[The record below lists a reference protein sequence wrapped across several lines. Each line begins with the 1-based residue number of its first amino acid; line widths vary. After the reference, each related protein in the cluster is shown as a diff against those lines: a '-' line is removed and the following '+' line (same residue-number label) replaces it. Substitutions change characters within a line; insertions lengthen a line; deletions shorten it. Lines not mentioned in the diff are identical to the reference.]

1 MFSVPLRRPRATSG
15 TAISD
20 SGSGGVFA
28 TKRTRGSSSARFAS
42 TGSRCS
48 AAQPV
53 IPTPYENAGSAI
65 TFSASGPDA
74 YTARSSRFASS
85 AS

>member
-1 MFSVPLRRPRATSG
+1 MLSVPLSRPRAMSG
-15 TAISD
+15 TTISD
-20 SGSGGVFA
+20 SGSGGVSV

-48 AAQPV
+48 TAQPV
-53 IPTPYENAGSAI
+53 MPTPYENGSSAS
-65 TFSASGPDA
+65 TFSASRPEA
-74 YTARSSRFASS
+74 NTARSSRFASS